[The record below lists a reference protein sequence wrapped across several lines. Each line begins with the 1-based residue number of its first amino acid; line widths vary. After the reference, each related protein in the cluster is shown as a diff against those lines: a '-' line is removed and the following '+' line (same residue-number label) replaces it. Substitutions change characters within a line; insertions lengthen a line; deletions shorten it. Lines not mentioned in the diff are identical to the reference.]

1 MPFIFCVLLLVGVI
15 FSLTKCSSDSESA
28 SSTLGDAATTLG
40 STVSPLMAEGQAT
53 LSQWAGGILEKPLA
67 AVTAGLALSPITP
80 VLDARNLMLGDNL
93 PKCDVLIEQ
102 AISVLGLHHEI
113 SALAAQKQIEAVLA
127 QGVHIGCFV
136 QKTSL
141 NLLTNTSPR

>member
-1 MPFIFCVLLLVGVI
+1 MPFIFCVLLLVGVV
-15 FSLTKCSSDSESA
+15 FSLTKCSSDDESA
-28 SSTLGDAATTLG
+28 SATLGDAATTLS
-40 STVSPLMAEGQAT
+40 STVSPLVSDGQAT
-53 LSQWAGGILEKPLA
+53 LSQWAGGLLEKPLA
-67 AVTAGLALSPITP
+67 AVSAGLALSPITP

-93 PKCDVLIEQ
+93 PKCDVLISQ

-127 QGVHIGCFV
+127 QGVQVGCFA

-141 NLLTNTSPR
+141 KLLTNTLPQ